1 MTTFVS
7 FVSRIYRLIYIYPQ
21 IGGVFGGTGREFTE
35 RWGFALYESF
45 LCEFLAWYSHARFT
59 HLVLWSF
66 CFSSFFWNKFITIPL
81 PFERVTLVIPHLF
94 TKWNTLPMVS
104 HAVCGGVSSYFL
116 LFIHD
121 TKFYKKYETMF
132 EVPCPLMGRSLSW
145 FHYALLGHGLV

>member
-21 IGGVFGGTGREFTE
+21 ISVVFGGTSRELTE
-35 RWGFALYESF
+35 RWGFSLCESF

-66 CFSSFFWNKFITIPL
+66 VFPLFFLEQVHHNSSL
-81 PFERVTLVIPHLF
+81 LRVTLVIPHLF